1 LAHMLSKQ
9 IQAVMALDPGAPA
22 IEGNGQWHSWGSL
35 DWAASALNS
44 CLSAFKIPRGAPV
57 AVILRNDPAVVAA
70 ILGVLKGERCI
81 VSISPSTG
89 DEGLVRELRR
99 VGPSAVVGVEEDM
112 CRSGVMP
119 ALEEL
124 GVLALRVR
132 LGMVNPVECLGRTS
146 PVLRDG
152 LGDTAIEM
160 LTSGTTGPPK
170 RIRISYEELDRSLRA
185 AGRHYGDQV
194 SSEVRLRSGV
204 AIVSA
209 PLVHM
214 AGMFRTLLNVCN
226 GRRIV
231 LMDRFRTDEFVH
243 LVARHRPKALSI
255 VPASMRMILE
265 SDPPTETFESV
276 KVVTSGTA
284 PLPVDLQ
291 VAFERRFD
299 VAVLPSYGA
308 TEFSGGVAGWTLSL
322 YEEWAERKRG
332 SVGRVQPG
340 REIRIVT
347 SSGDPVLRP
356 GTQGQIEVRTAGGE
370 WVRTTDFGRV
380 DDDRFVWIDGRSDDA
395 IIRGGFKVLPS
406 EIVDALRLHPAV
418 LDAGATGIP
427 DARLGAVPVAAVE
440 IKHGYSP
447 TVDEL
452 LLFLRSALPPYKVPA
467 RLLVVAS
474 LPRTSSLKVDQ
485 SALRSVLNGLEV

>member
-1 LAHMLSKQ
+1 LAHLLSKR
-9 IQAVMALDPGAPA
+9 IQEVMALDSGALA
-22 IEGNGQWHSWGSL
+22 VEADGQWHTWGSL

-44 CLSAFKIPRGAPV
+44 CLSGFKIPHGAPI
-57 AVILRNDPAVVAA
+57 AVILRNDPAVVAG
-70 ILGVLKGERCI
+70 ILGVLRGERCI

-89 DEGLVRELRR
+89 DEGLVRELMSVR
-99 VGPSAVVGVEEDM
+99 PCAVVGLEVDLS
-112 CRSGVMP
+112 RPGVMQL
-119 ALEEL
+119 LEQQ
-124 GVLALRVR
+124 GVLALQVK
-132 LGMVNPVECLGRTS
+132 LGVVNPVTCLGKTS
-146 PVLRDG
+146 PLPRDG
-152 LGDTAIEM
+152 LCDTAIEM

-170 RIRISYEELDRSLRA
+170 RVRISYEELDRSLRA
-185 AGRHYGDQV
+185 AGLHYGDREA
-194 SSEVRLRSGV
+194 SEARLRSGV

-214 AGMFRTLLNVCN
+214 AGMFRTLLNLCN

-231 LMDRFRTDEFVH
+231 LMERFRTDEFVD
-243 LVARHRPKALSI
+243 LVARHHPKALSI

-265 SDPPTETFESV
+265 TKVPSEAFGSV

-291 VAFERRFD
+291 VAFEQRFD

-308 TEFSGGVAGWTLSL
+308 TEFGGGVAGWTLSL

-332 SVGRVQPG
+332 SVGRAQPG
-340 REIRIVT
+340 REVRIV
-347 SSGDPVLRP
+347 SSVGNPQP
-356 GTQGQIEVRTAGGE
+356 GTQGEIEVRTAGGE
-370 WVRTTDFGRV
+370 WVHTTDIGRV
-380 DDDRFVWIDGRSDDA
+380 DADGFVWIDGRSDDA

-406 EIVDALRLHPAV
+406 EIVDVLRLHPAV

-427 DARLGAVPVAAVE
+427 DERLGAVPVAAVE

-452 LLFLRSALPPYKVPA
+452 SLFLRSALPPYKVPA
-467 RLLVVAS
+467 RLVIVAS
-474 LPRTSSLKVDQ
+474 LPRTGSLKVDQ
-485 SALRSVLNGLEV
+485 VALRSLLSEFEA